1 MNILRR
7 VKISK
12 NDRKHN
18 HLVVSQQV
26 HDAVRYIA
34 DTRRLTISEATEYL
48 IRLSFLELYKDDKK

>member
-26 HDAVRYIA
+26 HDAVRHIA
-34 DTRRLTISEATEYL
+34 DTRRLTISEAAEYL
-48 IRLSFLELYKDDKK
+48 IRLGFLGLFKDDTK